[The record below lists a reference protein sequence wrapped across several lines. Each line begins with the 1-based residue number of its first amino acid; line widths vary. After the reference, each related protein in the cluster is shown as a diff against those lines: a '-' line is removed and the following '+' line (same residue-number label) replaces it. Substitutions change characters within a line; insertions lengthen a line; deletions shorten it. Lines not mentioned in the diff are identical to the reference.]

1 MTNAQLFVIIDFMKK
16 IDVKGVLD
24 GLTALYPDA
33 KPELDYTNPYELIV
47 AVILS
52 AQCTDKRVNMITPLV
67 FERYP
72 TAKDLAQ
79 ASQAELEQ
87 IIKPCGFF
95 RNKAANLIGM
105 AKKVC
110 AEYDGQ
116 IPSTL
121 DSLVGL
127 PGVGRK
133 TANVV
138 YSVAFGGAAIAV
150 DTHVFRV
157 ANRIGLAA
165 SDNVFGTERDLM
177 AVLPKETWSKAH
189 HLLIFHGR
197 RVCKA
202 RKPDCNACAIKGLC
216 KAFGGKNV

>member
-1 MTNAQLFVIIDFMKK
+1 MTNAQLFVIIIFMKK
-16 IDVKGVLD
+16 VDVKGVID
-24 GLTALYPDA
+24 ALTALYPDA
-33 KPELDYTNPYELIV
+33 KPELDYTNSYELIV

-72 TAKDLAQ
+72 TVRHLAE
-79 ASQAELEQ
+79 ADQAELEG

-95 RNKAANLIGM
+95 RNKATNLIGM
-105 AKKVC
+105 AKRVC
-110 AEYDGQ
+110 ADHDGQ
-116 IPSTL
+116 IPSAL
-121 DSLVGL
+121 EQLVCL

-138 YSVAFGGAAIAV
+138 YSVAFGGDAIAV

-157 ANRIGLAA
+157 SNRIGLAA
-165 SDNVFGTERDLM
+165 SDNVLGTERDLM
-177 AVLPKETWSKAH
+177 AVLPKGTWSKAH

-202 RKPDCNACAIKGLC
+202 RKPDCDGCAIKGLC
-216 KAFGGKNV
+216 KAYGGKNV